1 MGKTPDFYEV
11 LNLPKT
17 ASNQDIRRAYKE
29 LVKKWHPDKHP
40 PSNKEEAEARF
51 KSITQA
57 YEALHDQQYRSMFGV
72 YNEVGSGGER
82 AVPHKGWGSN
92 SAPPSPMPRPKKDH
106 PLPRMPSTP
115 ATRDFKDV
123 YFSTPAFASAGSMR
137 RKPPPVERKLE
148 CTLEELSRG
157 CKKEIEFTRDIITK
171 DGLIV
176 QQQETQTIR
185 VKPGWKKGTKITF
198 EGMGDE
204 RPGCLPADVV
214 YMIAEK
220 EHPVFKR
227 VGNDLVL
234 KAEIPLVNA
243 LTGWTFT
250 YRLLTGEKMSCTFD
264 QEIVYPGYEKVI
276 EGQGMPLPNEKGAKG
291 DLRIKF
297 NVVFPKRL
305 SKEQRVT
312 ISEVLNNST

>member
-1 MGKTPDFYEV
+1 MGKTLDFYEV
-11 LNLPKT
+11 LSLPKD
-17 ASNQDIRRAYKE
+17 ASNQDIRRAYKD

-40 PSNKEEAEARF
+40 PSSKDEAEARF

-72 YNEVGSGGER
+72 YNEVGSGGGGESG
-82 AVPHKGWGSN
+82 VPRKGWGSN
-92 SAPPSPMPRPKKDH
+92 SAPPSPMPRPKN

-115 ATRDFKDV
+115 SKDFKDV

-148 CTLEELSRG
+148 CTLEELYRG
-157 CKKEIEFTRDIITK
+157 CKKEIEFNRDIVNK
-171 DGLIV
+171 DGMIV
-176 QQQETQTIR
+176 QQHETQTIR

-220 EHPVFKR
+220 DHPVFKR

-234 KAEIPLVNA
+234 KVEIPLVNA
-243 LTGWTFT
+243 LTGWTFS

-276 EGQGMPLPNEKGAKG
+276 EGQGMPLPNEKGVKG

-297 NVVFPKRL
+297 SVVFPKQL
-305 SKEQRVT
+305 SREQRVT
-312 ISEVLNNST
+312 ISEVLNSST